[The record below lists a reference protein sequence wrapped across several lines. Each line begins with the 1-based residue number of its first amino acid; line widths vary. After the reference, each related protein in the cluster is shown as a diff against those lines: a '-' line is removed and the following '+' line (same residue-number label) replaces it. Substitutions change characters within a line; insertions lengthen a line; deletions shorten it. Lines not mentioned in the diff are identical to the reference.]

1 MIARVFL
8 NWHNQHPIQQKT
20 PLTGNTV
27 SRAPKGA
34 LYEGAPGGLTGL
46 ILNLTPLHTICCSH
60 TSLSASLNTFYTHPH
75 VGAFAYALLPGT
87 VCPILP
93 SFSSFQSLLLYAPPH
108 QNAFLTRKTAVPPHV
123 SPPGSHRPPFPTFS
137 VLTLPATWFFDPCCP
152 PLPSPRHNGRI
163 WRCPLPPT
171 PVRPPAPRNDTAI
184 HRETESVSA
193 YPPSSPAPRARQG
206 VGLGPD

>member
-75 VGAFAYALLPGT
+75 VGAFAHALLTGT
-87 VCPILP
+87 VCPILS

-123 SPPGSHRPPFPTFS
+123 SPPASHWPSLTAFS

-152 PLPSPRHNGRI
+152 LSSHPATMSESGDVLSRPHLSALLHHGTTLPSIEKQSRYQPTLHPLPH
-163 WRCPLPPT
+163 
-171 PVRPPAPRNDTAI
+171 
-184 HRETESVSA
+184 
-193 YPPSSPAPRARQG
+193 QG
-206 VGLGPD
+206 PGSG